1 MKNIRQ
7 PLSILTGSALLFGAS
22 TASAGGSAGS
32 ITFSPAAVS
41 ATAVPML
48 GSTLLILLS
57 LLLVFIAFVAFRKRQ
72 NGTASVIAGALVLAA
87 LASAG
92 GGASLFHKAY
102 AQGRST
108 ISDPT
113 GEEKRIAGDTQN
125 IYTNAS
131 GVPMT
136 IGSPVFTREQD
147 CNSVW
152 FNLPDACDVGAE
164 LADTDHCE
172 IDCRRDV
179 E

>member
-7 PLSILTGSALLFGAS
+7 QLSILTGSTLLFGAS
-22 TASAGGSAGS
+22 TASAGAGTGT

-102 AQGRST
+102 AQDRLT

-113 GEEKRIAGDTQN
+113 GEEKRISGDTQN

-136 IGSPVFTREQD
+136 IGSPVFAGAA

-172 IDCRRDV
+172 IDCRV
-179 E
+179 VP

>member
-1 MKNIRQ
+1 
-7 PLSILTGSALLFGAS
+7 
-22 TASAGGSAGS
+22 
-32 ITFSPAAVS
+32 
-41 ATAVPML
+41 ML

-102 AQGRST
+102 AQDRLT

-113 GEEKRIAGDTQN
+113 GEEKRISGDTQN

-136 IGSPVFTREQD
+136 IGSPVFTASRIAIPFGSIYPMPVTLEPSWRTQIT
-147 CNSVW
+147 VK
-152 FNLPDACDVGAE
+152 
-164 LADTDHCE
+164 
-172 IDCRRDV
+172 
-179 E
+179 

>member
-7 PLSILTGSALLFGAS
+7 QLSILTGSTLLFGAS
-22 TASAGGSAGS
+22 TASAGAGTGT

-102 AQGRST
+102 AQDRLT

-113 GEEKRIAGDTQN
+113 GEEKRISGDTQN

-136 IGSPVFTREQD
+136 IGSPVFTGAA

-172 IDCRRDV
+172 IDCRV
-179 E
+179 VP

>member
-92 GGASLFHKAY
+92 GGASLSHKAY

-113 GEEKRIAGDTQN
+113 GEEKNISGVTLN

-136 IGSPVFTREQD
+136 IGSPVFTGAA

-172 IDCRRDV
+172 IDCRV
-179 E
+179 VP

>member
-22 TASAGGSAGS
+22 TVSAGGSAGS

-102 AQGRST
+102 AQGSIDDIRSDGRGGKGLRVIPKIFT
-108 ISDPT
+108 PT
-113 GEEKRIAGDTQN
+113 HP
-125 IYTNAS
+125 AS
-131 GVPMT
+131 P
-136 IGSPVFTREQD
+136 
-147 CNSVW
+147 
-152 FNLPDACDVGAE
+152 
-164 LADTDHCE
+164 
-172 IDCRRDV
+172 
-179 E
+179 

>member
-7 PLSILTGSALLFGAS
+7 QLSILTGSTLLFGAS
-22 TASAGGSAGS
+22 TASAGGGTGT

-48 GSTLLILLS
+48 GSTLLLLLS

-102 AQGRST
+102 AQDRLT

-113 GEEKRIAGDTQN
+113 GEEKRISGDTQN

-136 IGSPVFTREQD
+136 IGSPVFTGAA

-172 IDCRRDV
+172 IDCRV
-179 E
+179 VP

>member
-7 PLSILTGSALLFGAS
+7 QLSILTGSTLLFGAS
-22 TASAGGSAGS
+22 TASAGGGTGT

-92 GGASLFHKAY
+92 GGARKGFRVIPKIF
-102 AQGRST
+102 T
-108 ISDPT
+108 PT
-113 GEEKRIAGDTQN
+113 HP
-125 IYTNAS
+125 AS
-131 GVPMT
+131 P
-136 IGSPVFTREQD
+136 
-147 CNSVW
+147 
-152 FNLPDACDVGAE
+152 
-164 LADTDHCE
+164 
-172 IDCRRDV
+172 
-179 E
+179 

>member
-1 MKNIRQ
+1 
-7 PLSILTGSALLFGAS
+7 
-22 TASAGGSAGS
+22 
-32 ITFSPAAVS
+32 
-41 ATAVPML
+41 ML

-102 AQGRST
+102 AQDRLT

-113 GEEKRIAGDTQN
+113 GEEKRISGDTQN

-136 IGSPVFTREQD
+136 IGSPVFTGAA

-172 IDCRRDV
+172 IDCRV
-179 E
+179 VP

>member
-22 TASAGGSAGS
+22 TVSAGGSAGS

-102 AQGRST
+102 AQGRKT

-113 GEEKRIAGDTQN
+113 GEREIISGDT
-125 IYTNAS
+125 
-131 GVPMT
+131 
-136 IGSPVFTREQD
+136 
-147 CNSVW
+147 
-152 FNLPDACDVGAE
+152 
-164 LADTDHCE
+164 
-172 IDCRRDV
+172 
-179 E
+179 